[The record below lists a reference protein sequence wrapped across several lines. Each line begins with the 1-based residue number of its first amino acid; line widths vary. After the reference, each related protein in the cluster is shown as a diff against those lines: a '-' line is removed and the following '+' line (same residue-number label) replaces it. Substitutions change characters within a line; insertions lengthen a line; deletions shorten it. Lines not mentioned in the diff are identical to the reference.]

1 MAIGQHVAKAK
12 AEKDQQEALAA
23 LAAQEQAAD
32 AAAEALEADE
42 SVAPMPVAEQMAP
55 PGAPGVLTGL
65 TFDQLKELFLAA
77 QGSRITDTQ
86 IADIAANAAAK
97 AKMPENKTSPQISVY
112 SHPEGERDHPKAKLK
127 CRMYFGSAPIE
138 SQTCTPTEIDSL
150 NRLTPG
156 AYRVTKTDGARTV
169 VDVTGQV
176 NANRQIE
183 RLWIVIPK
191 DDENKNG
198 YGPNLSYLA
207 DQCVDE
213 NRVQMVGV

>member
-12 AEKDQQEALAA
+12 AEKELAE

-32 AAAEALEADE
+32 AAAAALEADE
-42 SVAPMPVAEQMAP
+42 SVAPVAVPATQVMA
-55 PGAPGVLTGL
+55 GL
-65 TFDQLKELFLAA
+65 TFEQMKELFIAA
-77 QGSRITDTQ
+77 QGSRVSDTQ
-86 IADIAANAAAK
+86 IAEIAANAAA
-97 AKMPENKTSPQISVY
+97 
-112 SHPEGERDHPKAKLK
+112 KAKLK